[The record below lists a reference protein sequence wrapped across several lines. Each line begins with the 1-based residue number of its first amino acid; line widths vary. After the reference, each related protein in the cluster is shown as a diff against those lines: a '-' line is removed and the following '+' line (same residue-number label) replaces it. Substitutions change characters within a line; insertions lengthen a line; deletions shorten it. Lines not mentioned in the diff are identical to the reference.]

1 MDTKSSFVLT
11 RFFFSQIIF
20 DARFFLTKFLFF
32 FTTEV
37 FGHQNIFWSLFFWPQ
52 IFFWSIIILY
62 SNFFWSQIFGPKKF
76 VPNFYP
82 TFNQKLLTTM
92 FLGRTTFLT
101 QNFYEPN
108 YQDKTLLTQ
117 YLLFRPITFLT
128 PSYCTVMVFIPNFSS
143 TKIFF
148 WCKILIQSSTNTKM
162 NLRLELEY
170 FVFPCFVIFSDISNA
185 ILRLQKTTK
194 INDLG
199 LLGVQTWLLNSRL
212 TVSAWLPPSQSHF
225 WLICNDLVELSSFRL

>member
-1 MDTKSSFVLT
+1 MT
-11 RFFFSQIIF
+11 RFFFYSNNFWRKIF
-20 DARFFLTKFLFF
+20 FDKISFLFYHRSFWTSEHF
-32 FTTEV
+32 FIL
-37 FGHQNIFWSLFFWPQ
+37 IFLATD
-52 IFFWSIIILY
+52 FFWSIIILY

-82 TFNQKLLTTM
+82 TFSQKLLTTM

-162 NLRLELEY
+162 NLRLEFDY

-199 LLGVQTWLLNSRL
+199 VL
-212 TVSAWLPPSQSHF
+212 F
-225 WLICNDLVELSSFRL
+225 FFCFF